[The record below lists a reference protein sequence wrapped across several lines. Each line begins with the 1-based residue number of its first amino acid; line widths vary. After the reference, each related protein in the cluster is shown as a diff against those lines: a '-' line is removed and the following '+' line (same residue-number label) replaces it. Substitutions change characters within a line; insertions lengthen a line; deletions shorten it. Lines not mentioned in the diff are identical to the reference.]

1 VRIPGLSLEGRVAIV
16 TGARR
21 GIGKETALVLAEAG
35 ADIAACDLV
44 ADSGELAA
52 VADEIRQMGRRAL
65 TCGCDVRDRK
75 NVANMVQNVADKF
88 GKIDILVNN
97 AGIGSPEGPTEPDTW
112 AEREKD
118 MLERMAHR
126 GEQPMV
132 NMYNEENWDAIL
144 GTNLRS
150 VLLCTQAVTDA
161 MVKNGRGAIA
171 NVSSV
176 MAYSRGGAAL
186 SAYSVSKRGIVML
199 TEGLAADLAKYNIR
213 VNAIAPGGIETEMMR
228 YVWAYPERL
237 QGLESKMLLGGKL
250 LKPVT
255 CAHLILFLVSDMAM
269 YITGQTVSIDGGLML
284 APGMS

>member
-1 VRIPGLSLEGRVAIV
+1 MRIPGLSLDGRVAIV

-21 GIGKETALVLAEAG
+21 GIGKETALILAEAG
-35 ADIAACDLV
+35 ADVAVCDLV
-44 ADSGELAA
+44 SDSGELAA
-52 VADEIRQMGRRAL
+52 VAEEIRQMGRRIL
-65 TCGCDVRDRK
+65 TCGCDVRNRK
-75 NVANMVQNVADKF
+75 NVASMVQNVADKF

-126 GEQPMV
+126 SEQPMV
-132 NMYNEENWDAIL
+132 NMYNEENWDAVL

-161 MVKNGRGAIA
+161 MVKNGKGAIA

-237 QGLESKMLLGGKL
+237 QGLESKMLLGGRL